1 MYNSAARSTGLH
13 ATNTHYTNNSAMRV
27 IDDDQQASTIEQDR
41 EMQMLDL
48 INRVQMFQI
57 ASSRVNQNLLQ
68 RKKNPVFNLQFTET
82 FEGQDEERAPSELED
97 LQSMLAASEP
107 ISKQHSGSLN

>member
-1 MYNSAARSTGLH
+1 
-13 ATNTHYTNNSAMRV
+13 
-27 IDDDQQASTIEQDR
+27 
-41 EMQMLDL
+41 MLDL

-82 FEGQDEERAPSELED
+82 FEGQDQEKA
-97 LQSMLAASEP
+97 QSDIDEIASMFGSDAGASKAN
-107 ISKQHSGSLN
+107 ISVHNAESLHESRQ